1 MTDPRLAALL
11 QDAFDRRV
19 DPLQDPVVLA
29 FLDQQPELLEDF
41 AAATA
46 AVRALTASPLPRA
59 TPRPRRRWPWLLA
72 AALPLAAWL
81 ALPAD
86 DAGPLPRPDFASTG
100 VIVYLRT
107 STLAAGPDLIEGPR
121 GGGTRQVLIETVAGH
136 RSHVRTVTCSEVAPP
151 APDLPLCIA
160 HTIREEIQPCPEP

>member
-19 DPLQDPVVLA
+19 DPLLDPAVLT

-46 AVRALTASPLPRA
+46 AVRALRTTPRA
-59 TPRPRRRWPWLLA
+59 SRPHRRWPWLLA

-81 ALPAD
+81 ALPAG
-86 DAGPLPRPDFASTG
+86 DAGPLPRPDFAPTG
-100 VIVYLRT
+100 AIVYLRT

-121 GGGTRQVLIETVAGH
+121 GGGTRQVRIETVAGH